1 MSTDQLVMAL
11 QAEVLAYATHRSAER
26 MQALQKAAAACRAA
40 EIDVGSILTSTV
52 VDIHDP
58 DEMARRIRAAI
69 ADLPP
74 TPAQRRTARMLRWTW
89 QRHTQP

>member
-1 MSTDQLVMAL
+1 MSNDQLVMAL
-11 QAEVLAYATHRSAER
+11 QAEVLAYETHRSAER

-40 EIDVGSILTSTV
+40 KIDVGSILTFTV

-69 ADLPP
+69 AGLPL
-74 TPAQRRTARMLRWTW
+74 TPAPGLTTRMPRWTR
-89 QRHTQP
+89 QRHNLP